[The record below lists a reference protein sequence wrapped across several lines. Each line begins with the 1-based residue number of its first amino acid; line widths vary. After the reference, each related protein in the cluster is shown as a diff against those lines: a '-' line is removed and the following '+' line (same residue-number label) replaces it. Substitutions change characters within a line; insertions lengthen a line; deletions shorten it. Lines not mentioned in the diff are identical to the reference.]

1 MAKSADAGPSHLYR
15 APSGE
20 EFELDEEAAA
30 RVLNEGV
37 AVVLHDEANRLL
49 ATKEGE
55 MFLYANEEGNLA
67 AGFQGM
73 GLYYR
78 DTRFLSHYELKVD
91 GRPPVLLSSS
101 AERAYMSYVDL
112 TNPDVWTDGHIAIP
126 QQTLNIRRIRVINGR
141 LFERIRFKNYNEHA
155 IRVTV
160 EVSFG
165 SDFADIFE
173 VRGLRRKRRGQF
185 FHPKVDGRTVTFAY
199 RGEDDVFRQTK
210 IDLGADPNEVVVEEG
225 RVRARFVL
233 ELAAHQTRLFTFIV
247 EPRIDDTQREPVHF
261 DEAVHEL
268 RRSYEDWERSCTSIY
283 TDNELFNTLLHRG
296 QRDLRALLTETPQG
310 MFLAAGI
317 PWYVAAFGRDAL
329 LTSHQILMLNSG
341 PARDSLRLLAS
352 YQGTE
357 VDPWRDEEPGKILH
371 EIRLGE
377 LANAMYVPHTPYYG
391 SVDST
396 PLFLMLLGTYFK
408 WTGDRVFL
416 QEMLPHAER
425 ALKWIDEYGDMDG
438 DGFVEYERRS
448 PRGLD
453 NQGWKDSHNSVV
465 HADGRLAKPPIA
477 LAEVQAYVFLAK
489 ARMADVFESLGDHD
503 RAAELTRQADELKAR
518 FNEAFWLEDERFYA
532 MALDGDK
539 RPVATVT
546 SNPAHGLYCMMVDP
560 ERAEDVASRLFKPD
574 MFSGWGIRTMSK
586 SAVAYNPM
594 SYHNGSVW
602 PHDNALIA
610 AGLKRYGFHKQTNR
624 IATAI
629 FETANHTD
637 YMRLPELF
645 CGFTRRTPN
654 RPVQYPVACSP
665 QAWAAGSPFL
675 MLQAML
681 GLSAQAHNNLLTINS
696 PVLPP
701 WINTV
706 ELKNLRVGD
715 SLLHL
720 VFRREGETTSFS
732 MLNKE
737 GSVRVVMEE

>member
-1 MAKSADAGPSHLYR
+1 LAKSAEADPNHLYR
-15 APSGE
+15 TPSGE
-20 EFELDEEAAA
+20 EFELDDAAA
-30 RVLNEGV
+30 TRVLNEGV

-78 DTRFLSHYELKVD
+78 DTRFLSHYELTVD

-112 TNPDVWTDGHIAIP
+112 TNPDVWSDGQITIP

-165 SDFADIFE
+165 TDFADIFE

-185 FHPKVDGRTVTFAY
+185 FHPKAEGRQITFAY
-199 RGEDDVFRQTK
+199 RGEDDVFRQTR
-210 IDLGADPNEVVVEEG
+210 IDLGAEPDEVVAEDG
-225 RVRARFVL
+225 RVRARFAL
-233 ELAAHQTRLFTFIV
+233 DLAAHQTRLFTFIV
-247 EPRIDDTQREPVHF
+247 EPRIEEVQRNPLQF

-329 LTSHQILMLNSG
+329 LTSHQILMLNPD
-341 PARDSLRLLAS
+341 PARNSLRALAA

-391 SVDST
+391 SVDAT

-425 ALKWIDEYGDMDG
+425 ALRWIDEYGDADG
-438 DGFVEYERRS
+438 DGFIEYERRS

-465 HADGRLAKPPIA
+465 HRDGRLARGPIA

-489 ARMADVFESLGDHD
+489 HRMADVFEALGDAA
-503 RAAELTRQADELKAR
+503 RAQTLRDEANGLRRR
-518 FNEAFWLEDERFYA
+518 FNEAFWMEEERFYA
-532 MALDGDK
+532 LALDGDK
-539 RPVATVT
+539 RPVETVT
-546 SNPAHGLYCMMVDP
+546 SNPAHGLYCMIVDP
-560 ERAEDVASRLFKPD
+560 ERGEDVASRLFKPD

-586 SAVAYNPM
+586 SAIAYNPM

-629 FETANHTD
+629 FETANHSD

-654 RPVQYPVACSP
+654 RPVAYPVACSP

-675 MLQAML
+675 LLQAML

-715 SLLHL
+715 SVLHL

-732 MLNKE
+732 MLDKQ
-737 GSVRVVMEE
+737 GSVRVIMEE